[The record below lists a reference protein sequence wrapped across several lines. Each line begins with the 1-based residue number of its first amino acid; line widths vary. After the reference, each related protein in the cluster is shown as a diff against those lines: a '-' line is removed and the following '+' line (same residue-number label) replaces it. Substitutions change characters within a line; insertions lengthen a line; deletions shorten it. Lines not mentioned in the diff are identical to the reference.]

1 MPMNCTDSAV
11 QLTISDQFNK
21 EACRRQK
28 KSLKRIFK
36 GGKIAIGFLNSKSE
50 KAYHWGVKAYFSVKK
65 VFLFFKNWV
74 CRTFSFLRERQ
85 KQVWLMEWN
94 GISLSCVE

>member
-21 EACRRQK
+21 DACSRQK

-36 GGKIAIGFLNSKSE
+36 GDKIAIDFLNSKSE
-50 KAYHWGVKAYFSVKK
+50 KAYHWGVKASLSIEK
-65 VFLFFKNWV
+65 VFFF
-74 CRTFSFLRERQ
+74 
-85 KQVWLMEWN
+85 
-94 GISLSCVE
+94 